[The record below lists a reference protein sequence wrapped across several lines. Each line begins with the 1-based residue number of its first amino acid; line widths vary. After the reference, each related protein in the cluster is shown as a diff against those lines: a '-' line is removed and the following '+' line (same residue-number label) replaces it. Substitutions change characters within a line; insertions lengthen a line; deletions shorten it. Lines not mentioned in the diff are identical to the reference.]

1 MLDRQDID
9 ALLIGRLYGELT
21 DADEARLNA
30 HLDSHPADKSALV
43 GLTSA
48 RNAVRESRFLT
59 VQIEPPQAISAL
71 LLQEASRRAPARVVA
86 QDDDKKE
93 SWFARFVGSF
103 ARHPAMAA
111 AAMMVLVFGVAGTM
125 YLRNGKSQFADQST
139 QTFGGAEVAK
149 GSPAPAAAPAIESD
163 GIPDDRVEEAKA
175 LQQQA
180 GSSFEASL
188 ADGEA
193 AATDKKDKK
202 ASNADVAD
210 VRREQKEAAKP
221 AVAAKA
227 PANRTYIGVQS
238 ERAPQPKELE
248 NTNEVTGALDGD
260 NDARRRKGG
269 AAAPGAADNQRRD
282 PVVAS
287 PSPPPPPTSRA
298 PATTVPRG
306 AGTGTTGED
315 ALKQE
320 KPADEEASWARE
332 QAVKVGN
339 AVKANNCKD
348 AASLAVQL
356 STRNPAFYKD
366 NVENDRDLKKCITY
380 INAAREKEAEQ
391 QRVKNLKRNA
401 EESSPR
407 RAAPTTNSK

>member
-30 HLDSHPADKSALV
+30 HLDSHPADKSTLV

-71 LLQEASRRAPARVVA
+71 LLQEASRRAPAKVIA
-86 QDDDKKE
+86 NDKKE
-93 SWFARFVGSF
+93 SRFARFIASF

-111 AAMMVLVFGVAGTM
+111 AAMMVLVCGVAGTM
-125 YLRNGKSQFADQST
+125 YLRSGNSQFADQST
-139 QTFGGAEVAK
+139 QTFGAANEAPAK
-149 GSPAPAAAPAIESD
+149 DSPAPAAAPAIEA
-163 GIPDDRVEEAKA
+163 DRGTVEEAKA

-188 ADGEA
+188 ADGA
-193 AATDKKDKK
+193 AAGAASAGDTKDKKD
-202 ASNADVAD
+202 SNAEGAA
-210 VRREQKEAAKP
+210 VRREQKEAPKPDP
-221 AVAAKA
+221 AVAAKT

-248 NTNEVTGALDGD
+248 NKLEVAGAPEGESDVRRRGTGAV
-260 NDARRRKGG
+260 
-269 AAAPGAADNQRRD
+269 APDVADNQRRE
-282 PVVAS
+282 PVVAT
-287 PSPPPPPTSRA
+287 PSPPPSRA
-298 PATTVPRG
+298 PATTVSR
-306 AGTGTTGED
+306 GTGGASGED

-320 KPADEEASWARE
+320 KPADEETSWARE

-356 STRNPAFYKD
+356 YTRNPAFYKD
-366 NVENDRDLKKCITY
+366 SVENDRDLKKCTPY
-380 INAAREKEAEQ
+380 INAARDKEAEQ
-391 QRVKNLKRNA
+391 QRAKNLKRNA
-401 EESSPR
+401 EEPSPR
-407 RAAPTTNSK
+407 RAPTTNSK